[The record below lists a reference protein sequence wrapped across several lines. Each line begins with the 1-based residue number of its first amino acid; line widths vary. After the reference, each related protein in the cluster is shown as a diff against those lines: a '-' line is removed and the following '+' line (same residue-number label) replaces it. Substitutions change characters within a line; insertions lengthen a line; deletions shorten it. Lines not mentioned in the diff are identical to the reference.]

1 MFTNRPFQNQPFQ
14 IRQSG
19 QRMVRLR
26 QAAAISCLALAAV
39 MAPATHAAGT
49 LTIAAS
55 AGDPG
60 SWDPIDTFLVT
71 WGGVGSQIYDGL
83 TMRTADMKLVPGL
96 ATSWEMLDNNSRIR
110 FKLRQNVK
118 FHNGEPFDA
127 NAVKFTFDRLL
138 GPEGAKGP
146 QQSNYNAIK
155 EVTVVDPY
163 TVDFVLSRPDPVLL
177 TKLAGYGGMI
187 VPPNY
192 VTEKGDEYFNAHP
205 VGTGP
210 CKFVDYKP
218 KISLT
223 LARNADYWDGAPKLD
238 GLEYKFITE
247 PATQVAELQ
256 SGRLDIATMIPLS
269 MIEVL
274 GKDAKLR
281 SESINGPTTLALR
294 FNTKAGI
301 TQDVNVRRAM
311 IMAVDRDAII
321 KNLLQGN
328 AEPVASFQGK
338 LSFGDDPSLKTL
350 PFNVKQARQLL
361 EKAGVKAGTPVQ
373 IDFRG
378 TDSNFREV
386 VQAVAG
392 YLQAVGLKPN
402 LKGYETSVL
411 LNDIIPNGK
420 TGEMWQNQWGGWTF
434 DYDNTAYAMYH
445 TGQRWNPY
453 DSDPKLDQL
462 LDAQRNTYDQAERQR
477 VLREVARYV
486 ADQALEMPLY
496 SLNTVYGI
504 NKRVKN
510 LILPADGRFRFI
522 NETID

>member
-1 MFTNRPFQNQPFQ
+1 MSRFKK
-14 IRQSG
+14 
-19 QRMVRLR
+19 
-26 QAAAISCLALAAV
+26 ALAVSILAIGAIASPAV
-39 MAPATHAAGT
+39 HAAGT
-49 LTIAAS
+49 LSIAAS

-96 ATSWEMLDNNSRIR
+96 ATSWESLDKDTRIR
-110 FKLRQNVK
+110 FKLRQGVK

-155 EVTVVDPY
+155 EVVVVDPS
-163 TVDFVLSRPDPVLL
+163 TVDFIMQRPDPVLL
-177 TKLAGYGGMI
+177 TKLAGYGAMI
-187 VPPNY
+187 VPPKY
-192 VTEKGDEYFNAHP
+192 IAEKGDDFFNANP

-210 CKFVDYKP
+210 FKLVEYKP
-218 KISLT
+218 KVSLT

-238 GLEYKFITE
+238 GVVYRFIAE

-256 SGRLDIATMIPLS
+256 AGRLDIATTIPLS
-269 MIEVL
+269 MLPVVAN
-274 GKDAKLR
+274 DPKLR
-281 SESINGPTTLALR
+281 TASINGPTTLALR
-294 FNTKAGI
+294 FNTRDGI
-301 TQDVNVRRAM
+301 TKDANVRRALV
-311 IMAVDRDAII
+311 MAVDRDAIVKQI
-321 KNLLQGN
+321 LGGN

-338 LSFGDDPSLKTL
+338 LSFGFDPDLKPRPFDVAQAKTL
-350 PFNVKQARQLL
+350 LQQ
-361 EKAGVKAGTPVQ
+361 AGVKPGTAVQ

-378 TDSNFREV
+378 PDSNFREV

-392 YLQAVGLKPN
+392 YFQAVGLKPN

-411 LNDIIPNGK
+411 LNDIIPSGK

-445 TGQRWNPY
+445 SGQRWNPY
-453 DSDPKLDQL
+453 DSDPNLDKL

-477 VLREVARYV
+477 LLREAARYV
-486 ADQALEMPLY
+486 ADQALEIPLY
-496 SLNTVYGI
+496 SLNTIYGI

-510 LILPADGRFRFI
+510 LTLPADGRFRFV
-522 NETID
+522 NETIE